1 MAAVGS
7 RKTAPPPR
15 KPSPERG
22 GTEELTFR
30 QKLDEIKR
38 QRSSGAGVTAEAPS
52 EDLRSRMNRPEEPLV
67 AKQVQ
72 TLTGMKTFLKSFG
85 DWVEVVSKS
94 GKVYYYNKKSL
105 VNQWTKPVEW
115 LAEEVRLNPPLPQ
128 VCTSTF
134 LVTRG
139 FMAAGTDLC
148 NVVDPQPYPD
158 QNLWNM
164 SLF

>member
-38 QRSSGAGVTAEAPS
+38 QRSSGSGIAAEAPS

-128 VCTSTF
+128 VCTVPVPSQSLEASWRRAQICAMLWTS
-134 LVTRG
+134 
-139 FMAAGTDLC
+139 
-148 NVVDPQPYPD
+148 
-158 QNLWNM
+158 NLIRIHIHIK
-164 SLF
+164 